1 MNRQECIEGI
11 SSQLAQLVNALLDAS
26 GQWEQEQWLA
36 TAEHETGA
44 IATALGQMILQAL
57 VDRHGTGHGGPYHT
71 DAQGQRRKFKEY
83 RGRTIKTRLGDIRLR
98 RAVYWSSSAVPTA
111 IVPLDVTLGQDD
123 ELSPALQE
131 AIAFTA
137 SQLTYEE
144 TVHLVKKLVGVDV
157 SAGKV
162 QTVTTQWGQRA
173 LQQRAQHLP
182 AELPSERMAVVVDG
196 TMVRTATRTRVAP
209 PGRRQAFSEHWRETK
224 LGALYSFDPQG
235 RAHRDKRYTAHR
247 QPARQGHVRPTSVG
261 TDRSLQGPR
270 SPRSG
275 VDGRRCGM
283 GLAIDR
289 RASSPHRGD
298 PRLPSRQE
306 SPLERGHR
314 DVGKRQHASPA
325 MDRATDRTAQGRPGG
340 QDH

>member
-209 PGRRQAFSEHWRETK
+209 PSRRQAFSEHWRETK
-224 LGALYSFDPQG
+224 LGAIYSFDQEG
-235 RAHRDKRYTAHR
+235 RAHRDKRYTA
-247 QPARQGHVRPTSVG
+247 
-261 TDRSLQGPR
+261 SLQGKDTFGQRLWDQIEASKAHEAPVVVWLGDGAEWVWR
-270 SPRSG
+270 LKEEHLPHAVEILDFHHARITSGVWPSPRG
-275 VDGRRCGM
+275 AAAARRCDDG
-283 GLAIDR
+283 
-289 RASSPHRGD
+289 
-298 PRLPSRQE
+298 PSARFN
-306 SPLERGHR
+306 G
-314 DVGKRQHASPA
+314 
-325 MDRATDRTAQGRPGG
+325 
-340 QDH
+340 